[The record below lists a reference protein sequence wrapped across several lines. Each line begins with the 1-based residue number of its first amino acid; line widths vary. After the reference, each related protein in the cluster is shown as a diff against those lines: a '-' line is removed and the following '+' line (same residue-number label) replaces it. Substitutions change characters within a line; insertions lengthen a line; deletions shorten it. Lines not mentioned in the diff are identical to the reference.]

1 MTIEKL
7 WLDESGDAGFKFNS
21 GSSQFLVIVTL
32 YITNATIGENG
43 ILTKINE
50 IKSRLRLP
58 QTYEFKFSRCR
69 DKFKKEFFTTFLTL
83 PLQYKA
89 IVVDKKKLKIS
100 PFSSNPHQLYCEAVR
115 RLLYDNNPP
124 LKKAILVIDEA
135 TAKIHYKEF
144 NMVLKKY
151 LSKKAVGKIRQYRSQ
166 SNILIQIA
174 DMIAGSIYRKFER
187 KDDSYYKIAR
197 SKEKILI
204 EF

>member
-1 MTIEKL
+1 M
-7 WLDESGDAGFKFNS
+7 
-21 GSSQFLVIVTL
+21 
-32 YITNATIGENG
+32 
-43 ILTKINE
+43 
-50 IKSRLRLP
+50 
-58 QTYEFKFSRCR
+58 
-69 DKFKKEFFTTFLTL
+69 
-83 PLQYKA
+83 
-89 IVVDKKKLKIS
+89 
-100 PFSSNPHQLYCEAVR
+100 
-115 RLLYDNNPP
+115 LYDNDPP